1 METSRDWEKLAQGM
15 ECLLRL
21 KTFPVA
27 FKLLKSRET
36 LSDIPQL
43 RRMKHKVTLCQ
54 LFTVVRTFG
63 WTVGCD
69 LDDIILLMCASII
82 GLTEVPENIKDG
94 TMRGI
99 FWTKTREDAKKC
111 EEAIPRLPVGQHEAV
126 LMAPLKH
133 NIFDPDIIL
142 VYSNP
147 AQMILLI
154 NGLQFEDYEVMEF
167 YCVGESSCSD
177 VIARCYLRKKPSLTI
192 PCYGERRYG
201 NAQDDELV
209 MALPAEMMEKAVNG
223 LEALH
228 KKGIRYPISYAGL
241 QLDAAPSFPTPY
253 KKDYVRK

>member
-1 METSRDWEKLAQGM
+1 M

-21 KTFPVA
+21 KSFPVA
-27 FKLLKSRET
+27 FKLIESRET

-69 LDDIILLMCASII
+69 LDDLVLLMCASII
-82 GLTEVPENIKDG
+82 GLAEVPENIKDG
-94 TMRGI
+94 TMRNF

-111 EEAIPRLPVGQHEAV
+111 EEAIPRLPVGEHEAV
-126 LMAPLKH
+126 LMAPLKD

-167 YCVGESSCSD
+167 YCVGDSSCSD
-177 VIARCYLRKKPSLTI
+177 VIARCYQRKKPSLTI

-228 KKGIRYPISYAGL
+228 KNEFDIQSVTQGSSWMQPPHFQHPI
-241 QLDAAPSFPTPY
+241 
-253 KKDYVRK
+253 KKITFGDESLLEKQ